1 MTLSKYNSYKDKTYT
16 LTQKP
21 INVNNNRKIIFNNNN
36 IDNRTM
42 VTKWNDNNDA
52 GKWLFQSLKSGKFRI
67 NGNPKLI
74 YDKHSKQG
82 EILDGYSL
90 AQFRSHWNRYVDVIK
105 EKKIR

>member
-16 LTQKP
+16 PTQKP
-21 INVNNNRKIIFNNNN
+21 TSINNNKEINFNNNN

-90 AQFRSHWNRYVDVIK
+90 AQFRSHWN
-105 EKKIR
+105 